1 MLTPKQHAYKQLCE
15 EFRSFFLMYD
25 VFCTL
30 STQWEVKDNYRV
42 PMGSRRSEEKVMSK
56 RGRIL
61 RDPRQGPG
69 LLMVEGRQYP
79 FLMDNLWRS
88 KVPATPGL
96 VVEVDFD
103 PHGNL
108 NGITAVSQSQARN
121 YEYEPGST
129 LSTMQ
134 PLVENWVYGAG
145 IFSRVVPATALLLC
159 WLFLNAISIQ
169 LPFFGRSDLTF
180 WEVLGYLGPG
190 NLGQVT
196 DITTSPDVGGWGF
209 LGLLALAGPFLP
221 LLWKDR
227 RAHLGG
233 ILPLSF
239 IAFVAFRVAAI
250 MRAVVDPRISASYG
264 SPATERLFHVAGI
277 GLGAYLS
284 ATLAIV
290 IAGLSA
296 MQFLAASKTCKG
308 RFERSEKVA

>member
-1 MLTPKQHAYKQLCE
+1 MA
-15 EFRSFFLMYD
+15 
-25 VFCTL
+25 
-30 STQWEVKDNYRV
+30 
-42 PMGSRRSEEKVMSK
+42 K

-79 FLMDNLWRS
+79 FLMDGLWRS

-103 PHGNL
+103 THGNL
-108 NGITAVSQSQARN
+108 NAITAVSQSKPRN
-121 YEYEPGST
+121 VEHDSGPR

-134 PLVENWVYGAG
+134 PLFESLVSGSG
-145 IFSRVVPATALLLC
+145 IFSRLLPTTALLLC

-169 LPFFGRSDLTF
+169 LPFFSRVDLTF
-180 WEVLGYLGPG
+180 WQVLGYLGPG
-190 NLGQVT
+190 NMGQLT
-196 DITTSPDVGGWGF
+196 DLTTSPDAGGWGF
-209 LGLLALAGPFLP
+209 LGLLSLAGPFLP
-221 LLWKDR
+221 LVWKDR

-239 IAFVAFRVAAI
+239 IALVAFRVVTNMQAI
-250 MRAVVDPRISASYG
+250 ADPKMSGSYG
-264 SPATERLFHVAGI
+264 TPATDRLFHVAGI
-277 GLGAYLS
+277 GLGVYLS

-290 IAGLSA
+290 FAGFSA

-308 RFERSEKVA
+308 GFERSEKAA

>member
-1 MLTPKQHAYKQLCE
+1 MA
-15 EFRSFFLMYD
+15 
-25 VFCTL
+25 
-30 STQWEVKDNYRV
+30 
-42 PMGSRRSEEKVMSK
+42 K

-79 FLMDNLWRS
+79 FLMDSLWRS

-103 PHGNL
+103 THGNL
-108 NGITAVSQSQARN
+108 NGITAISQSQARN
-121 YEYEPGST
+121 HEHDSGST

-134 PLVENWVYGAG
+134 PPFESWVSGSG
-145 IFSRVVPATALLLC
+145 TFSRLVPATALLLC

-169 LPFFGRSDLTF
+169 LPFFGRIDLTF
-180 WEVLGYLGPG
+180 WQVLGYLGPG

-196 DITTSPDVGGWGF
+196 DITASPDAGGWGF

-221 LLWKDR
+221 FVWKDR

-239 IAFVAFRVAAI
+239 IACVAFRLVAI
-250 MRAVVDPRISASYG
+250 LRAVVEPKMSASYG
-264 SPATERLFHVAGI
+264 PPPTDRLFHVAGI

-290 IAGLSA
+290 FAGFSA

-308 RFERSEKVA
+308 RFERSEKAA